1 MSRRGGN
8 GGVKDGVDVTEP
20 PGLLERDEPLS
31 VLEAALA
38 KAERGRGSLQMIEGH
53 AGVGKTA
60 LLEHVAEEAAGRGF
74 TILRGRGKEREREVP
89 LVVVE
94 DVFRSHVL
102 ALGVGEQKSLLQGAA
117 ALVAPLFEQ
126 TLSSH
131 PDTSSVFEGLFWL
144 TANLAE
150 RTPVA
155 ILIDDGRWVDASS
168 VRFFAYLA
176 DRIEEHPVVIVVG
189 TRTYEPELRH
199 SVVELR
205 HHPNC
210 QRLPVPPLSRSAT
223 DKFVRTQ
230 FPRAGDRFCAAC
242 FEATTGNPFYLREL
256 LAGLDGVVYTG
267 ADHEAAEV
275 HEQGPNTVAQS
286 VQRRLSVMDEGA
298 IRLAQ
303 SVAVLDENAELA
315 LAAGL
320 AGVDIDSATEW
331 AASLAAAGILTP
343 SEPLSFVHPIVRNS
357 TYKHIPP
364 PDRLKA
370 HEEAVRVLHSAGAA
384 PERLAPH
391 VLLAGEV
398 EGVRTDEV
406 LRAAAARAIRRG
418 APNIA
423 VDYLQRVLAGSLS
436 TNDRVEVLVELGEA
450 EAMAGYPRAARRS
463 AEAANLCSDSEQR
476 AKARLRIARAL
487 IGAGRRMEAA
497 GVVVPGFDELDERDD
512 RLRNELEAT
521 FVFAGLIEP
530 SLQEAATQSIERV
543 VQRTRGGGPG
553 TDRAGF
559 AHSALYLTASGEGL
573 ERAVELAN
581 QAYGQ
586 GDLFDD
592 QPDDELTAAVV
603 SSVLNMADRFSA
615 SIEVCDRAISSARAR
630 GSINGLA
637 TASVN
642 RTYPLRH
649 SGRIPDAVA
658 DAQQAIDARRSGWN
672 LFLTSAHAQLAH
684 ARMDSGDLLAA
695 EAVLRSLDENEYRQ
709 APEFGLFLE
718 ARGRW
723 HVLCERPDA
732 ARVDLLEAARRLQ
745 TSEYLSQ
752 PTLSAWPQYLARA
765 SVGTAHEERAAELA
779 EGFLERARRW
789 GAPRGVSLALR
800 TVAVIEES
808 ERRIATLR
816 EAVTYAERSEAMVEK
831 ALVQVALGRALNEAG
846 HKAEARDWLRRG
858 IHQARLHGVFLLA
871 AQGLRLISDAGGRP
885 RRLALTGLEA
895 LTPSELRVAQ
905 MVASGMSNKQVAGA
919 LFVTVKAVEAHLGKV
934 YRKLEI
940 SSRQQLGVAL
950 DGTEDPRPDGE

>member
-1 MSRRGGN
+1 MNEQRR
-8 GGVKDGVDVTEP
+8 
-20 PGLLERDEPLS
+20 LLERDEPLFA
-31 VLEAALA
+31 LQAALA
-38 KAERGRGSLQMIEGH
+38 KAQRGHGSFQMIEGQ

-60 LLEHVAEEAAGRGF
+60 LLNWVGKEATKLGF
-74 TILRGRGKEREREVP
+74 TLLKGRGKDRERDVP

-94 DVFRSHVL
+94 DLFRSHVL
-102 ALGVGEQKSLLQGAA
+102 ALGSEDRSALLQGSA
-117 ALVAPLFEQ
+117 ALAAPLFEQ
-126 TLSSH
+126 PHSPHQES
-131 PDTSSVFEGLFWL
+131 SSVFEGLFWL

-150 RTPVA
+150 RAPVA
-155 ILIDDGRWVDASS
+155 FLIDDGRWVDASS
-168 VRFFAYLA
+168 ARFLAYLA
-176 DRIEEHPVVIVVG
+176 DRIEDLPVVVVVG

-199 SVVELR
+199 SVVDLR

-210 QRLPVPPLSRSAT
+210 QRLPVSPLSRSAT
-223 DKFVRTQ
+223 DKIVRTQ
-230 FPRAGDRFCAAC
+230 FPKAGDRFCAAC

-256 LAGLDGVVYTG
+256 LAGLDGVVNTG

-275 HEQGPNTVAQS
+275 HEQGPHTVAQS
-286 VQRRLSVMDEGA
+286 VQRRLSVMDAGA
-298 IRLAQ
+298 VRLAQ

-343 SEPLSFVHPIVRNS
+343 SEPLSFVHPIVRTS
-357 TYKHIPP
+357 TYKHIAP

-423 VDYLQRVLAGSLS
+423 IDYLQRVLAGSLS
-436 TNDRVEVLVELGEA
+436 TYDRVEVLVELGEA

-463 AEAANLCSDSEQR
+463 GEAANLCSDSEQR

-487 IGAGRRMEAA
+487 IGAGRRREAA
-497 GVVVPGFDELDERDD
+497 GVVVPGFEELDESDD
-512 RLRNELEAT
+512 GLRNELEAV
-521 FVFAGLIEP
+521 FLFAGLIEP
-530 SLQEAATQSIERV
+530 SLKSAAAQSIKRV
-543 VQRTRGGGPG
+543 VQRTEDGVPG
-553 TDRAGF
+553 TGRADL
-559 AHSALYLTASGEGL
+559 ANSALYLTASGEGL

-581 QAYGQ
+581 LAHGE
-586 GDLFDD
+586 GALFDD
-592 QPDDELTAAVV
+592 EPDDELTPIVV
-603 SSVLNMADRFSA
+603 SSVLNIADRFSA
-615 SIEVCDRAISSARAR
+615 SIEVCDRAISNARAR

-637 TASVN
+637 TACLI

-649 SGRIPDAVA
+649 AGRILDAVA

-684 ARMDSGDLLAA
+684 ARMDSGELSAA
-695 EAVLRSLDENEYRQ
+695 EAIFRSIDEDEYKQ
-709 APEFGLFLE
+709 VPEFGLFLE

-723 HVLCERPDA
+723 HVLSERPDA
-732 ARVDLLEAARRLQ
+732 ARADLQEAARRLQ

-765 SVGTAHEERAAELA
+765 CVGTAHEERAAAVA
-779 EGFLERARRW
+779 EDFLKRARRW

-800 TVAVIEES
+800 TVAYLEEGN
-808 ERRIATLR
+808 RRIATLR
-816 EAVTYAERSEAMVEK
+816 EAVTYADRSEAMVEK
-831 ALVQVALGRALNEAG
+831 ALAQVALGRALNEAG

-858 IHQARLHGVFLLA
+858 IHQARMHGVFLLA

-905 MVASGMSNKQVAGA
+905 MVASGLSNREVAEA

-940 SSRQQLGVAL
+940 SSRRQLADALAGVPP
-950 DGTEDPRPDGE
+950 EPRSDRELS